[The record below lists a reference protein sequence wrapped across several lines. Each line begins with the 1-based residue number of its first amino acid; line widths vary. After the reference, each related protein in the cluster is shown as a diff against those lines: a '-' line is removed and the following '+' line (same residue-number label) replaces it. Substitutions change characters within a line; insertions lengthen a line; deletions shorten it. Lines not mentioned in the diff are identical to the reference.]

1 MVLRDKLLLA
11 AWVFSYAAI
20 LWVFQLLKGFETRK
34 NLSRG

>member
-20 LWVFQLLKGFETRK
+20 LWVFELLKVFEARK
-34 NLSRG
+34 KHSRG